1 MPPHVSLLDPQAA
14 ADHRARLL
22 AVARSLCGS
31 AQLAEDLTQ
40 ETYAR
45 VLAKPRRLSD
55 GAVFP
60 YLVRALRNVANDHW
74 RAEQRRP
81 LVVGEVDEDQPS
93 LATDR
98 NPEQAAIAGEVYSA
112 VNELPEDFRMAV
124 YLADV
129 EGFAYKEIAEIMD
142 TPIGTVMSRLHRGR
156 RQLRE
161 LLNDYAAERGFVKQ
175 GAES

>member
-1 MPPHVSLLDPQAA
+1 MPPHISLLDPDAA

-45 VLAKPRRLSD
+45 VLSKPRRLSD
-55 GAVFP
+55 GADFP

-81 LVVGEVDEDQPS
+81 VVVGEVDEDQPS

-98 NPEQAAIAGEVYSA
+98 NPEAAAMAGEVYTA
-112 VNELPEDFRMAV
+112 GRRAPGGVPPRRRRRRRARHELRPDGPARS
-124 YLADV
+124 
-129 EGFAYKEIAEIMD
+129 GSR
-142 TPIGTVMSRLHRGR
+142 PGTVMSRLSRAR
-156 RQLRE
+156 SRLACS
-161 LLNDYAAERGFVKQ
+161 LAA
-175 GAES
+175 